1 MEYKAIVSSKNKDFL
16 STFKELLGGYFSNY
30 EIFSDEVIQLIV
42 NDEPN
47 FIFTLKQI
55 QTVLFEDYLITCSIL
70 VVPFFHSMFNK
81 YVTIVGNNTYTLYD
95 VLIKHLD
102 EDYVKKDMEEVI
114 DFLGKDA
121 IDTLSSYIDNN
132 CDANRTALEL
142 FLHRN
147 SFAYRL
153 KNIVLKT
160 GFEYND
166 VNSLMLIKLCI
177 SLKG

>member
-1 MEYKAIVSSKNKDFL
+1 MEYKAIVYSKSKDFL
-16 STFKELLGGYFSNY
+16 STFKELLDGYFSNY
-30 EIFSDEVIQLIV
+30 EIFTDEVIQLIV

-47 FIFTLKQI
+47 FIFTLKQL

-70 VVPFFHSMFNK
+70 IVPFFHSMFNK
-81 YVTIVGNNTYTLYD
+81 YLSIVGNNTNTVYD
-95 VLIKHLD
+95 VFIKHLND
-102 EDYVKKDMEEVI
+102 EYVIKDMNEI
-114 DFLGKDA
+114 MDFLGKEA

-132 CDANRTALEL
+132 CDANRTAVEL

-177 SLKG
+177 SIKG